1 MADDWFYTQ
10 KGERFG
16 PVPFAKVKALA
27 DEGWLVPEDLVWGP
41 GMADWRPAASVKGIF
56 RSSLIDSLAS
66 GGGVIPGIRPRTDEP
81 PPDAVGR
88 ERRGFEHLFGP
99 DFFERLT
106 PRHVVAAGGAF
117 LAALGI
123 AFTAIAP
130 SSLGLAFTLGGLA
143 LAAAGMHVEVGRLV
157 AQASANMAKARREAR
172 ERRLES
178 QRLAVEKQR
187 LEVEAARLAAERE
200 ARERPLAAPAT
211 TPLEPPAPMPDTPRA
226 YSLPPPIPRVVPA
239 DYYGPGERV
248 TVITHPPVQRW
259 SPGLAAVLSVL
270 VPGLGQVYKGQIIN
284 GVVWFIL
291 VGLGYVALVLPG
303 LVLHFLCVVGAA
315 SGNPWSPGRT
325 EVVRM

>member
-27 DEGWLVPEDLVWGP
+27 DEGWLVPGDLVWGP

-66 GGGVIPGIRPRTDEP
+66 GEGVIPGIRPRTDEP
-81 PPDAVGR
+81 AQVAVER
-88 ERRGFEHLFGP
+88 QRRGIEHLLGPELFEH
-99 DFFERLT
+99 LT
-106 PRHVVAAGGAF
+106 PRHLVAAGGAF

-130 SSLGLAFTLGGLA
+130 SSLGLALTLGGLA

-157 AQASANMAKARREAR
+157 AQASANIAKARREAH
-172 ERRLES
+172 ERRLET

-200 ARERPLAAPAT
+200 ARERPPAPLATP
-211 TPLEPPAPMPDTPRA
+211 PLEPPTPDRPRA
-226 YSLPPPIPRVVPA
+226 YPLPPPIPRVVPA

-284 GVVWFIL
+284 GLVWFVL

-325 EVVRM
+325 EVVRV